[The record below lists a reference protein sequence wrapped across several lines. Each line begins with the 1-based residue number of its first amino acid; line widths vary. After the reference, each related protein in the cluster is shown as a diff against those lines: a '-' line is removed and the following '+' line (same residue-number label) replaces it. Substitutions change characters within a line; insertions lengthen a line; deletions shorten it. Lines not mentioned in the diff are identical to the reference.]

1 MVIDSELLPST
12 NSCSK
17 YFLDRVK
24 NNKGNII
31 IFLCVKLNNTQISI
45 LMKKHRSVHKKWVSH
60 QQHTPERCFMYL
72 HIYNIDA
79 CAS

>member
-1 MVIDSELLPST
+1 MVIGSELLPST
-12 NSCSK
+12 NSHST
-17 YFLDRVK
+17 YFLDRAK
-24 NNKGNII
+24 NNRGNIL
-31 IFLCVKLNNTQISI
+31 IFLCVELNNTQISI

-60 QQHTPERCFMYL
+60 QHTPERCFMYL